1 MKNRIDSGAS
11 VSGQQ
16 LAMFGLSRNEQGQI
30 VNGDGELHR
39 GFGPDAGA
47 AQPAPPDA
55 RLDAREK
62 RAGAMNGPSIQPVRK
77 IGGIGATSFTDTKR
91 MNGPSIGPARPIG
104 AVDTADGSGGSTLRR
119 KKKETA

>member
-55 RLDAREK
+55 RLDTREK
-62 RAGAMNGPSIQPVRK
+62 RAGAMNGPSMQPVRK
-77 IGGIGATSFTDTKR
+77 IGDIGATSFTDTKR
-91 MNGPSIGPARPIG
+91 MNGPSIEPARPIG
-104 AVDTADGSGGSTLRR
+104 AIDTADGSGGSTLRR
-119 KKKETA
+119 KKKTA